1 MNGKASNQKWSSPL
15 ILIEVS
21 IRAGSNEDP
30 PMSLS
35 IQHVATTP
43 IARGLKTL
51 SALLDKANAHAEA
64 TGVDPDAYVTARLF
78 EDMLPL
84 SGQIQRASDTAKG
97 AISRLAG
104 VEAPP
109 MADDETTF
117 AQLQD
122 RVAKTL
128 AYVESVPAA
137 GFDGAEGREIV
148 VPAGPGITLGFTGLE
163 YLLEFVIPNF
173 QFHVV
178 TAYDIL
184 RHKGVPI
191 GKRDFLGIGP
201 ERLKTA
207 A

>member
-1 MNGKASNQKWSSPL
+1 
-15 ILIEVS
+15 
-21 IRAGSNEDP
+21 
-30 PMSLS
+30 MSVS
-35 IQHVATTP
+35 IQHVAVTSIT
-43 IARGLKTL
+43 RGLKTL
-51 SALLDKANAHAEA
+51 SSLLDKAKAHAEA
-64 TGVDPDAYVTARLF
+64 AGTDPDAFVQARLF

-84 SGQIQRASDTAKG
+84 AGQIQRASDTAKG

-104 VEAPP
+104 VEAPA

-122 RVAKTL
+122 RIARTL

-137 GFDGAEGREIV
+137 GFEGAAEREV
-148 VPAGPGITLGFTGLE
+148 TVPAGPSITLGFTGLE

-184 RHKGVPI
+184 RNQGVPL

-201 ERLKTA
+201 ERVKSA

>member
-1 MNGKASNQKWSSPL
+1 
-15 ILIEVS
+15 
-21 IRAGSNEDP
+21 
-30 PMSLS
+30 MSVS
-35 IQHVATTP
+35 IQHVAVTS

-51 SALLDKANAHAEA
+51 SALLDKAKGHAEA
-64 TGVDPDAYVTARLF
+64 SGASPDAYVAARLF

-97 AISRLAG
+97 AIARLAG
-104 VEAPP
+104 VDAPSY
-109 MADDETTF
+109 ADDETTF
-117 AQLQD
+117 AQLQA

-128 AYVESVPAA
+128 AYVESVPASA
-137 GFDGAEGREIV
+137 FDSAESREIT
-148 VPAGPGITLGFTGLE
+148 VPAGPSITLGFTGLD
-163 YLLEFVIPNF
+163 YLLEFAIPNF

-184 RHKGVPI
+184 RNQGVPL

-201 ERLKTA
+201 ERVKTA

>member
-1 MNGKASNQKWSSPL
+1 
-15 ILIEVS
+15 
-21 IRAGSNEDP
+21 
-30 PMSLS
+30 MSVS
-35 IQHVATTP
+35 IQHVAVTSIT
-43 IARGLKTL
+43 RGLKTL
-51 SALLDKANAHAEA
+51 SALLDKAKDHAA
-64 TGVDPDAYVTARLF
+64 AAGTDPDAYVAARLF

-84 SGQIQRASDTAKG
+84 SGQVQRASDTAKG
-97 AISRLAG
+97 AVARLTG
-104 VEAPP
+104 VQAPA

-122 RVAKTL
+122 RIAKTL
-128 AYVESVPAA
+128 AYVESVPASA
-137 GFDGAEGREIV
+137 FEGAEIREIT
-148 VPAGPGITLGFTGLE
+148 VPAGPSITLGFTGLD

-184 RHKGVPI
+184 RNQGVPL

-201 ERLKTA
+201 ERVKTA